1 MQKAVTTYLSLGS
14 NQGERAWILQQ
25 AIFAVHSRA
34 GQVQAISP
42 VYSNPAVGF
51 EGDDFLNLC
60 LALETSLPAEELLR
74 LLLEI
79 EQDFGRVRRDDG
91 TYANRSL
98 DLDLI
103 YYGEEVLQEENLEV
117 PHPRMHT
124 RGFVLKPLADIA
136 PQLYHPVLKKDT
148 RNLLQTARDRHEVV
162 RTGIRL
168 FTGRQQLLADIGFLT
183 IEGNIGSGKTT
194 LAQKISEEFQGKLI
208 LERFKDNPFLPRF
221 YEDQE
226 RYAFPLEMSFL
237 ADRYQ
242 QYTEDTGQL
251 DLFSRFMISDY
262 DIYKSLIFANITLQ
276 AEEYALYRK
285 LFRLM
290 YSEVRKP
297 RVYVYLY
304 QGTERLLEQI
314 ARRGRDYEKSI
325 GAEYLEEIHRG
336 YFDFMKSAPD
346 LNSLVIDM
354 ASLDFVAREND
365 YITILDRI
373 CAHYIQGMPLV
384 ASNVK
389 V

>member
-1 MQKAVTTYLSLGS
+1 MQNAVTTYLSLGS
-14 NQGERAWILQQ
+14 NQGSRAWILQQ
-25 AIFAVHSRA
+25 AIFALQEKA
-34 GQVQAISP
+34 GTVSAISS
-42 VYSNPAVGF
+42 VYSSPAVGF

-60 LALETSLPAEELLR
+60 VALETTLGASELLS

-79 EQDFGRVRRDDG
+79 ERDFGRVRRDDG

-103 YYGEEVLQEENLEV
+103 YYGEAQLQEENLIV

-124 RGFVLKPLADIA
+124 RAFVLKPLADIA
-136 PQLYHPVLKKDT
+136 PQHYHPVLMKDT
-148 RNLLQTARDRHEVV
+148 RNLLQTAPDRKEVV

-168 FTGRQQLLADIGFLT
+168 FSERKQLLADIGFLA

-221 YEDQE
+221 YEDKE

-276 AEEYALYRK
+276 AEEFTLYRK

-336 YFDFMKSAPD
+336 YFDFMRSTPD

-354 ASLDFVAREND
+354 EPLDFVARETD
-365 YITILDRI
+365 YLTILDRI
-373 CAHYIQGMPLV
+373 CAHHIQGMPLQPG
-384 ASNVK
+384 NVK